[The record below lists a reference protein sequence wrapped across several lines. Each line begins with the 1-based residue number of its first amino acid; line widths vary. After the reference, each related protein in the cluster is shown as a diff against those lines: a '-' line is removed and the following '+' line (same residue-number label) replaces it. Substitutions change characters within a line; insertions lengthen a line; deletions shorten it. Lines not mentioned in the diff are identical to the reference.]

1 MKKLAALSALNNTE
15 FVKSGSRVAGRI
27 GLAAKYYSPQIL
39 MGVGIVGVTTAAVL
53 ACKATLELELL
64 VEHTKLQK
72 RGLAKKTHELTADE
86 YSSTAYKRDLT
97 KIYLNTGKELGK
109 LYAIPLS
116 MGMVSIGCIIGG
128 QSIMHQRNV
137 AVIAAYKGLEASFN
151 KYRDRVTEAYGEEKD
166 KDFNEGITTETIKD
180 EDGKNQKVKIL
191 DHHDAS
197 THVRVFDSANR
208 NWDHSPDYN
217 LNFVKVQETMA
228 NQRLARKGH
237 LFLNEVLD
245 DLGFPRTAAGAV
257 TGWVYENGNGDG
269 YVDFGI
275 QDLQGE
281 RARIMGNDE
290 DADYILLDFNH
301 DGIILDFLPKN

>member
-39 MGVGIVGVTTAAVL
+39 LGVGIVGVTTATVL
-53 ACKATLELELL
+53 ACKATLELELV

-72 RGLAKKTHELTADE
+72 RGIAKKTQEHTADE
-86 YSSTAYKRDLT
+86 YSSTDHKRDLT
-97 KIYLNTGKELGK
+97 KVYLSAGKEVGK
-109 LYAIPLS
+109 LYAVPLS
-116 MGMVSIGCIIGG
+116 LGLVSLGCIIGG
-128 QSIMHQRNV
+128 QSIMHKRNV

-151 KYRDRVTEAYGEEKD
+151 KYRDRVIEAYGDEKD
-166 KDFNEGITTETIKD
+166 SDFNTGIKTETIKD
-180 EDGKNQKVKIL
+180 EDGKNHKVKVL

-197 THVRVFDSANR
+197 THVRVFDASNR
-208 NWDHSPDYN
+208 SWDASPDYN
-217 LNFVKVQETMA
+217 LNFLKVQEAMA
-228 NQRLARKGH
+228 NERLARRGH

-245 DLGFPRTAAGAV
+245 DLGFPRTSAGAV
-257 TGWVYENGNGDG
+257 TGWVYEDGNGDG

-275 QDLQGE
+275 KDMQGE
-281 RARIMGNDE
+281 RARVMGNDV

>member
-15 FVKSGSRVAGRI
+15 FVKSGTRVAGRI

-39 MGVGIVGVTTAAVL
+39 LGVGVVGVATATVM

-72 RGLAKKTHELTADE
+72 KGLEKKTHELTADE

-97 KIYLNTGKELGK
+97 KVYLNAGKELGK
-109 LYAIPLS
+109 LYGIPLS
-116 MGMVSIGCIIGG
+116 VGLVSIGCIIGG

-166 KDFNEGITTETIKD
+166 RDFKEGMTVETVKD
-180 EDGKNQKVKIL
+180 EDGKNKKVKIL

-197 THVRVFDSANR
+197 THVRLFDASNPS
-208 NWDHSPDYN
+208 WDMSPDYN
-217 LNFVKVQETMA
+217 LNFVKVQEAMA
-228 NQRLARKGH
+228 NERLARKGH
-237 LFLNEVLD
+237 LFLNDVLD
-245 DLGFPRTAAGAV
+245 DLGFPRTRAGAV
-257 TGWVYENGNGDG
+257 TGWIYEGGNGDG
-269 YVDFGI
+269 HVDFGI
-275 QDLQGE
+275 QDMQG
-281 RARIMGNDE
+281 AQSRIMGTDE

-301 DGIILDFLPKN
+301 DGIILDFLPEG